1 MAATLKDV
9 AQLAG
14 VSLTT
19 ASRVINNDQIHR
31 VNPKTAKKVIGAAAK
46 LEYAPN
52 EFARNLRKKQTDHKP
67 VLTIGVLLASA
78 NDSYDDS
85 FFYDLLLGI
94 QTEVASS
101 GHTLA
106 FTHSFSE
113 ISPIVVQQTLLSNP
127 VSGMILLGRMSADT
141 LHFLRKNV
149 KHLVYAGLNS
159 LNQQVDE
166 VVCDS
171 FLCAQTAVRHLAAN
185 GRKRI
190 SFVGTATSGGSSMLL
205 NEYRYDGY
213 IAAMKELSLPVDREL
228 ILDTPLST
236 EMAFQAMDR
245 ALENGVQMDAVF
257 CANDNCA
264 IGVLKALHMHKK
276 KIPQDVA
283 VISIDDI
290 DMAAYS
296 QPMLSTIHI
305 PRQEIGK
312 CSVRLLI
319 EQIENNRKYP
329 IRMSLPFY
337 IVVRESCGEKVP
349 KRKPYIL

>member
-1 MAATLKDV
+1 MASTLKDV
-9 AQLAG
+9 ARLAG

-19 ASRVINNDQIHR
+19 ASRVINNDHIHR
-31 VNPKTAKKVIGAAAK
+31 VNPKTAKKVIEAAAE

-52 EFARNLRKKQTDHKP
+52 EFARNLRKKQSSHDP
-67 VLTIGVLLASA
+67 VFTIGVLLTSA

-94 QTEVASS
+94 QTEVANS
-101 GHTLA
+101 GHILG
-106 FTHSFSE
+106 FTHSFSDT
-113 ISPIVVQQTLLSNP
+113 SQTAVQQALLNNP

-159 LNQQVDE
+159 LNQQFDE

-171 FLCAQTAVRHLAAN
+171 FLCAKTAVRHLAAN
-185 GRKRI
+185 GRKQI
-190 SFVGTATSGGSSMLL
+190 SFVGTAASSGSSMLL

-213 IAAMKELSLPVDREL
+213 LDAMRELGLPVCKNL

-245 ALENGVQMDAVF
+245 ALEEGLQMDGCF

-276 KIPQDVA
+276 KVPQDVA

-296 QPMLSTIHI
+296 RPMLSTIHI
-305 PRQEIGK
+305 PRQEIGEY
-312 CSVRLLI
+312 SVRLLAD
-319 EQIENNRKYP
+319 QIQNNRKYP

-337 IVVRESCGEKVP
+337 VVVRESCGEKVS
-349 KRKPYIL
+349 KKKTFIL